1 MSHNKIKVAGQE
13 PNVSGE
19 ISVSLDN
26 LSNVNITSI
35 ADDQVL
41 QYDSSS
47 SEWKNETLSGSTA
60 TVQYIQIGQG
70 ESNAYSN
77 SGLTTINANDEF
89 RLYDSSPQNTITGA
103 TITNYLSTNWI
114 EYVTLPAGTY
124 QMIAQT
130 RVEFS
135 ASGYFVYRF
144 VSDPT
149 GTPVDIGPYA
159 VIGDNADNYAQGVS
173 QTLQAHFTLASSSNV
188 GFQVHAVSN
197 VDTVANQG
205 NTVSEFSYLFIE
217 KVA

>member
-13 PNVSGE
+13 PDAGGS
-19 ISVSLDN
+19 ISVDINN
-26 LSNVNITSI
+26 LNNVNITSI

-47 SEWKNETLSGSTA
+47 SQWKNETLSGSTA

-77 SGLTTINANDEF
+77 SGLTTISADDQF
-89 RLYDSSPQNTITGA
+89 RLYDSSPQNTIVGA
-103 TITNYLSTNWI
+103 TVTNYSSTNWI
-114 EYVTLPAGTY
+114 QYVTLPAGSY

-135 ASGYFVYRF
+135 ASGYFVYRL

-159 VIGDNADNYAQGVS
+159 VIGENADNYAQGVS
-173 QTLQAHFTLASSSNV
+173 STLQSYFTLASSSNV

-197 VDTVANQG
+197 VDTVANQS

>member
-13 PNVSGE
+13 PSAGGS
-19 ISVSLDN
+19 ISVDINN
-26 LSNVNITSI
+26 LNNVNITSI
-35 ADDQVL
+35 ADDQIL
-41 QYDSSS
+41 QYDSAS
-47 SEWKNETLSGSTA
+47 SEWKNETLDSSNA
-60 TVQYIQIGQG
+60 TVQYLQIGQG

-77 SGLTTINANDEF
+77 SGLTTISSNDEF

-103 TITNYLSTNWI
+103 TVTNYLATDWV

-124 QMIAQT
+124 QVIAQT

-135 ASGYFVYRF
+135 ASGYFVFRL
-144 VSDPT
+144 VKDIDT
-149 GTPVDIGPYA
+149 TPVDIGPYA
-159 VIGDNADNYAQGVS
+159 VIGDNGDSYAQGVS
-173 QTLQAHFTLASSSNV
+173 QTLQSYFELTGNANI